1 VGLYVY
7 GSLATGDFEPR
18 VSDIDLI
25 AVVRD
30 ASGEALLRRLDRMH
44 EDLVRAEPEW
54 RDRIEVDYV
63 SARGLAQ
70 CRTHTTTIAR
80 ISPGEPLHVIEAGRD
95 FLLDWYPARK
105 DGITLLGPPVDEL
118 IPEIPEAEYLEE
130 VRSYLAGFRTRFD
143 EDVSAAS
150 QAYAIL
156 TMCRGLYVLRSGMRL
171 SKREAATRARLEF
184 PRWATLV
191 DRAIAW
197 RDQQWDDDQPDA
209 SDPVAETRAF
219 IAEMEDVLGLP

>member
-80 ISPGEPLHVIEAGRD
+80 ISPGETSSSTGTPR
-95 FLLDWYPARK
+95 
-105 DGITLLGPPVDEL
+105 
-118 IPEIPEAEYLEE
+118 
-130 VRSYLAGFRTRFD
+130 VRT
-143 EDVSAAS
+143 AS
-150 QAYAIL
+150 
-156 TMCRGLYVLRSGMRL
+156 RS
-171 SKREAATRARLEF
+171 
-184 PRWATLV
+184 
-191 DRAIAW
+191 
-197 RDQQWDDDQPDA
+197 
-209 SDPVAETRAF
+209 SD
-219 IAEMEDVLGLP
+219 LPSTN